1 MGCCLKR
8 TSMYMTRGRFSWRIL
23 CRMPADR
30 FSWDRGLN
38 LTCGHTNKVNICYVS
53 RCIKRNVEIIAIT
66 RHMHRSAIVTIHS
79 VQWVACISA
88 NPSWHRPGWVATR
101 STHRGEHT
109 YVERPKQ
116 QHTYISNRY
125 KNILPY
131 PHHPQPINN
140 ALHHPTI
147 MHIPSH
153 PMATIKTTIIDNK
166 IVTQP
171 TLSADEFWTMMWKN
185 NHAE

>member
-66 RHMHRSAIVTIHS
+66 RHMHRSPIVTIHS

-116 QHTYISNRY
+116 QHTYTY
-125 KNILPY
+125 
-131 PHHPQPINN
+131 Q
-140 ALHHPTI
+140 TD
-147 MHIPSH
+147 
-153 PMATIKTTIIDNK
+153 IKTYCHIHT
-166 IVTQP
+166 
-171 TLSADEFWTMMWKN
+171 TLSQSIIHCIIPPLCIYPITHGKSN
-185 NHAE
+185 KTNRQ